1 MYIEGTNP
9 YTGLLYYASIAG
21 RAISDGGSTS
31 KITSQSSSYSE
42 SIRKYGL
49 KEVKIDNRFI
59 SDDDYAKRLADFL
72 IDKMQNGVPIIEVS
86 TISMP
91 KLQLG
96 DRITVSRIEQLGIS
110 NKDYWVMESKIDY
123 TGGVAQ
129 RLTLREAV

>member
-1 MYIEGTNP
+1 
-9 YTGLLYYASIAG
+9 
-21 RAISDGGSTS
+21 
-31 KITSQSSSYSE
+31 
-42 SIRKYGL
+42 
-49 KEVKIDNRFI
+49 
-59 SDDDYAKRLADFL
+59 
-72 IDKMQNGVPIIEVS
+72 MQNGVPIIEVS